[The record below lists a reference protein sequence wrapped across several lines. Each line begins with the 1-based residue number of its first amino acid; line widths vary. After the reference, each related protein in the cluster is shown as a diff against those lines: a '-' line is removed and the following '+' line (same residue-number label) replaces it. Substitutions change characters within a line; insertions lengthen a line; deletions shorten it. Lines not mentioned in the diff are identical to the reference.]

1 VISNS
6 TISDFT
12 FGSFLEHPEEY
23 RVIEF
28 NVTGESGSKGFCRI
42 EFPTALLNGSYT
54 VLLNM
59 TEIPYTLL
67 PCSDANTSYLYF
79 NYTHSKQRV
88 MIIPEFLSFLILPL
102 FFLATLLAVI
112 TYRRKCF

>member
-6 TISDFT
+6 TISDFDV
-12 FGSFLEHPEEY
+12 GFLFEHPED

-28 NVTGESGSKGFCRI
+28 NVTGESGSTGFCRI
-42 EFPTALLNGSYT
+42 EFPTAFLNGSYT

-67 PCSDANTSYLYF
+67 PCSDANTSYLCF
-79 NYTHSKQRV
+79 TYTHSKQRV
-88 MIIPEFLSFLILPL
+88 MIIPEFPSFLILPL
-102 FFLATLLAVI
+102 FFLTTLLAVM
-112 TYRRKCF
+112 TYRRKYR